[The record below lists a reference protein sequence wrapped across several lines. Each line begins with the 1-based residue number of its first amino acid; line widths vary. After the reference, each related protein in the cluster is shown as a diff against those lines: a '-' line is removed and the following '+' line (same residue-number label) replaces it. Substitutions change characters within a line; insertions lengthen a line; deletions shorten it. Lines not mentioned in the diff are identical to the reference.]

1 MSMIDFGIF
10 FRRNGVRVP
19 SNLMAPIMP
28 TIDKFSFPKN
38 SIYHFTDSDGV
49 ADGPS
54 SDDYYIRDIKK
65 LILVDH
71 VLEATGRLGQPRL
84 VVPNLLPYVQQF
96 HVKNRIFRKVF
107 GAAEKT
113 SDEMSLIIVNYA
125 MINKAYRY
133 IKSLYTEYHKWWNIQ
148 KTVFDKATE
157 LAKTSS
163 RNQFIF
169 CKLPQ
174 SLSSISVMD
183 RSAATETID
192 QLYIR
197 KNQGPEALLLVELWK
212 WLNPDQRSRSLLP
225 DLDNESL
232 RKINLVFTESGRFI
246 VLNLGVIDSWGYN
259 KLNPKTNAETGEKL
273 RQEVKIEWPDLR
285 KRTLRLFMTHMGN
298 RSLVR
303 DDPVEESD
311 DPEPDSSGNDEDG
324 NTKDPILS
332 SRDNAD
338 LGSPV
343 DENPYLPDPD
353 QDRPEEVETKAKHV
367 EDMLA
372 SLDDDL
378 HELEVIEAKKNIELT
393 EKPEGGSDQ
402 ASKQKVFADKTID
415 IKSFD
420 IVKTPEENLMEI
432 CDALAEDGLIT
443 VNAYKSFSKQASNYR
458 NLKTAFGIPLGELA
472 TISEEDLTIHESASI
487 PDIKTVL
494 DKTMLRSS
502 LLEFDERYISELMH
516 KDLARMIVNTQ
527 RAGFSIT
534 GYNVESHDDIMG
546 KSDAYSIRI
555 SPIEGVPSTIR
566 FKLPKVDPDG
576 TYVANGTKYRMRK
589 QRGD

>member
-311 DPEPDSSGNDEDG
+311 DPEPSGSSNDEDG

-353 QDRPEEVETKAKHV
+353 QDRPEEVETKAKYI

-415 IKSFD
+415 IKAFD